1 MLEGTTSFN
10 TKGQQL
16 TKKLI
21 DLGLF
26 VRLEHIDVRCG
37 ISESKIPM
45 AFESDDFRRSNIMI
59 DTNVD
64 VRPPDKGAVFFR

>member
-1 MLEGTTSFN
+1 MRKSGSYRYMLEGTTSFN

-26 VRLEHIDVRCG
+26 VRLEHLTVGRR
-37 ISESKIPM
+37 ISVLKISM
-45 AFESDDFRRSNIMI
+45 SLEADDLSRFCVMVN
-59 DTNVD
+59 TN
-64 VRPPDKGAVFFR
+64 R